1 MDLKYK
7 DGEDA
12 SIYINNFQWFLNQ
25 LLLINLELVNEIQT
39 LIILILLSDIWETL
53 VVLRN
58 NSTSNGKLTMKTI
71 KDNILN
77 EDKRRKG
84 ASTFKY
90 HVFVIKS

>member
-1 MDLKYK
+1 
-7 DGEDA
+7 
-12 SIYINNFQWFLNQ
+12 
-25 LLLINLELVNEIQT
+25 
-39 LIILILLSDIWETL
+39 

>member
-39 LIILILLSDIWETL
+39 LIILILLSDI
-53 VVLRN
+53 
-58 NSTSNGKLTMKTI
+58 
-71 KDNILN
+71 
-77 EDKRRKG
+77 
-84 ASTFKY
+84 
-90 HVFVIKS
+90 